1 MSDAEPNEATSEW
14 HNYLSWLVATT
25 AGTVLAFAIYDQLVL
40 GNFPPTRKV
49 EIEFYY
55 WLALLGTFCSAFAV
69 WARFRLKLFV
79 VALFV
84 TVPIG
89 FFLAYGVGMISY
101 GYKGESFN
109 GLLFRALGG
118 AIVGV
123 VAVVVAWVPLQSSN
137 TGKRQQSDPVTYQGT
152 VDGKKSASPVRH
164 RAAVVIYYFLLVA
177 LLPAMRLLYEGVFE
191 EDSRLLIAGVAAL
204 LLLIPAFVLTRK
216 FASRMENAE

>member
-1 MSDAEPNEATSEW
+1 MSDAKSSEATSDRRN
-14 HNYLSWLVATT
+14 HLPWLVATT
-25 AGTVLAFAIYDQLVL
+25 AGTILAFAIYDQLVL

-55 WLALLGTFCSAFAV
+55 WLALLGTFCSAVAV

-84 TVPIG
+84 TVPLG

-101 GYKGESFN
+101 GYEGELLT

-118 AIVGV
+118 AIVGG
-123 VAVVVAWVPLQSSN
+123 VAVVVAWVPLPSSTN
-137 TGKRQQSDPVTYQGT
+137 GRRQQSDSAIDQGPA
-152 VDGKKSASPVRH
+152 DGKKSTSRVRH

-177 LLPAMRLLYEGVFE
+177 LLPALRLLYEGVFE
-191 EDSRLLIAGVAAL
+191 EDGRLLTAGVVAL
-204 LLLIPAFVLTRK
+204 LLLIPAFVLTRR
-216 FASRMENAE
+216 FASQMENAE